1 MIDICCAG
9 NALCGVVSITYDAMT
24 KIMRDNFIKDDD
36 FIELVFD
43 DGLKGMVRKRE
54 IVCFVESSEEV

>member
-9 NALCGVVSITYDAMT
+9 NVLCGVVNITYDAMT

-43 DGLKGMVRKRE
+43 GGLKGMVRKRE

>member
-1 MIDICCAG
+1 MIDICCTG
-9 NALCGVVSITYDAMT
+9 NVLCGVVNITYDAMT

-43 DGLKGMVRKRE
+43 GGLKGMVRKRE

>member
-1 MIDICCAG
+1 MIDISCAG
-9 NALCGVVSITYDAMT
+9 NVLCGVVNITYDAMT

-43 DGLKGMVRKRE
+43 VGLKGMVRKRE